1 MLLYYVKNQSFCVTV
16 ESLPSL
22 KLACTSGYNLS
33 LAAVLYWSGA
43 LCYHVGLYICTLTL
57 TSVRCVCVTAV
68 AMTDVMQD
76 LKQLATELLSQDS
89 DANAASDV
97 DDDTT

>member
-1 MLLYYVKNQSFCVTV
+1 V
-16 ESLPSL
+16 
-22 KLACTSGYNLS
+22 
-33 LAAVLYWSGA
+33 
-43 LCYHVGLYICTLTL
+43 
-57 TSVRCVCVTAV
+57 CVCVTVV